1 MVQNGI
7 RMQLIATSV
16 TPGDVDLAKFAPK
29 EEFESVAAPVL
40 HHELAEVL
48 GTFSM

>member
-1 MVQNGI
+1 MVD
-7 RMQLIATSV
+7 
-16 TPGDVDLAKFAPK
+16 PAKFTVKGDYDA
-29 EEFESVAAPVL
+29 VTAPVL